1 MTENDVIQ
9 QYAKQA
15 VAWEKWV
22 QVFDEMEGEFMDL
35 PNWAQGILLKDI
47 SGAFRSRITVMQK
60 ANQKLV
66 GDIHN

>member
-1 MTENDVIQ
+1 MRKNEIIQ

-15 VAWEKWV
+15 VAREKWV
-22 QVFDEMEGEFMDL
+22 HVFDEMEAKFMDL
-35 PNWAQGILLKDI
+35 PNWAQGILLEDI
-47 SGAFRSRITVMQK
+47 NTAFASRITVMQK